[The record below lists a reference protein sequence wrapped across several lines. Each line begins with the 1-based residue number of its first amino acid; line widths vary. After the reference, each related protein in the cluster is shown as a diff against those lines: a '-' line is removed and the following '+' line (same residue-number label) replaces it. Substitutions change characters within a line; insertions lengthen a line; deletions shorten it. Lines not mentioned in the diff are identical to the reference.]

1 MLRFLNS
8 LIQKKEFKRLG
19 MPRGSKKLN
28 HMTFMDDMINI
39 CKVDMGT
46 MNMMGETLRKYE

>member
-1 MLRFLNS
+1 M
-8 LIQKKEFKRLG
+8 QKKEFKRLG